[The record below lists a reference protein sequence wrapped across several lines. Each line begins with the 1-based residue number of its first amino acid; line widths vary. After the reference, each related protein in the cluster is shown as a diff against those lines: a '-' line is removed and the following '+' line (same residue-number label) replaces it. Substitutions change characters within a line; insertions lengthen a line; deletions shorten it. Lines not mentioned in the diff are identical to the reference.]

1 MGGEIVELI
10 VETTPMEKLLD
21 ALNFDNAE
29 ELMPC
34 IIVYSSTM
42 QYIY

>member
-10 VETTPMEKLLD
+10 VETTPMENLLD
-21 ALNFDNAE
+21 SLNSDNEE
-29 ELMPC
+29 ELIPC

-42 QYIY
+42 Q